1 MMIKRRKT
9 VVAGLLMLLCLLF
22 SALPVSAETL
32 ASAGTS
38 TMPSTKYKLSATKYT
53 IHVDGA
59 FHLYLDGADPRY
71 VWWETSNPDV
81 ATVLWTGEVEAHK
94 KGTTVITAQYNGQE
108 FNCSVKVVQP
118 RFVNN
123 RNYQVIHVKKN
134 GVAILSYKQGDRLFW
149 QSSKKNLVSFQAQK
163 DRIIIYAGKKSGT
176 CMLSG
181 LFQPDLY
188 DSGIG
193 YAINCKVIVDK

>member
-1 MMIKRRKT
+1 MIKRRKT

-94 KGTTVITAQYNGQE
+94 KGTAVITAQYNGQE

-123 RNYQVIHVKKN
+123 KNYQVIHVKKN

>member
-1 MMIKRRKT
+1 MIKRRKT

-94 KGTTVITAQYNGQE
+94 KGTAVITAQYNGQE

-123 RNYQVIHVKKN
+123 KNYQVIHVKKN

-163 DRIIIYAGKKSGT
+163 DKIIIYAGKKSGT

>member
-1 MMIKRRKT
+1 MIKRRKT
-9 VVAGLLMLLCLLF
+9 VVAGLVMLLCLLF

-32 ASAGTS
+32 ASARTS
-38 TMPSTKYKLSATKYT
+38 SMPSTKYKLSATKYT

-94 KGTTVITAQYNGQE
+94 KGTAVITAQYKGQE
-108 FNCSVKVVQP
+108 FNCTVKVVQP